1 MGNKRNT
8 LSFPVSTVV
17 SLEQLAELRK
27 KAQDAM
33 QPERKLVL
41 FNELMADSRKPF
53 NERKWKRR
61 IGSLPAMW
69 LRDALNLPAPKKGEK
84 PKGKGKS
91 KGKDQCEAL
100 IWKVVEEVLSNTR
113 RALENGSTLSI
124 VDEMF
129 KQTSDQIAFW
139 AGLIGQEKTSEA
151 EAQS

>member
-1 MGNKRNT
+1 M
-8 LSFPVSTVV
+8 
-17 SLEQLAELRK
+17 AELRK
-27 KAQDAM
+27 KVEDAM
-33 QPERKLVL
+33 QPERKLTL
-41 FNELMADSRKPF
+41 FNELLADGRKPF

-84 PKGKGKS
+84 LKGKRKS
-91 KGKDQCEAL
+91 KGKDQCQAL
-100 IWKVVEEVLSNTR
+100 IWKVVDEVLRNTR
-113 RALENGSTLSI
+113 RSLENGSTLSI

-139 AGLIGQEKTSEA
+139 AGLIGQKEASEV